1 MKRILIVDDEPH
13 VIRVMRMALER
24 NGYRVDEAGNGEM
37 ALQRITENTPD
48 VMITDID
55 MPRMNGEALCK
66 EVQRTMPGRTFRIYV
81 LTARAELEHRIWSS
95 SIANL
100 EFLEKPVSIR
110 KLAAQLQTY
119 FSASDENKE
128 QEQCLST
135 P

>member
-24 NGYRVDEAGNGEM
+24 NGYTVDEAGNGEM